1 LTLIYIIQR
10 FVIFLAMIWVAATL
24 VFFLPR
30 LAPGDPI
37 EQKVLQMQTLSGNE
51 MGDVSVLIR
60 NYQAKFGLD
69 KPLWQQYISYI
80 GNLLRGDLGFSVS
93 RFPSRVSDE
102 IMRAAPWTIVLVGT
116 ATVIAALIGSTLGAL
131 IAWRRSPAL
140 LRFLLPFFMGTA
152 AIPYFLIGLMLI
164 FSLGLSWQWFPLS
177 AGVDYGLIPAFDW
190 KTISNMIYHAI
201 LPAFSII
208 IAAIG
213 FWGLGMRAM
222 IVTIGG
228 EDFIQLADAKGLKER
243 RLFLDYGIRN
253 TLLPQTT
260 ALALALGGVVS
271 GQVLLEVIFSY
282 PGLGLLLRNAIG
294 QQDFFLIEGIV
305 LMIIAATAVVLFIM
319 DLIYPI
325 LDPRISYKGR

>member
-1 LTLIYIIQR
+1 MTSTYVIQR
-10 FVIFLAMIWVAATL
+10 FLIFLLMMWVAATL

-37 EQKVLQMQTLSGNE
+37 EQKVLQMQTLSGNQ
-51 MGDVSVLIR
+51 MGDVNEIVR
-60 NYQAKFGLD
+60 GYKEKFGMD
-69 KPLWQQYISYI
+69 QSLWKQYTSYI
-80 GNLLRGDLGFSVS
+80 GNLLRGDLGYSLS
-93 RFPSRVSDE
+93 RYPSRVSDE
-102 IMRAAPWTIVLVGT
+102 IMHAAPWTIVLIGT
-116 ATVIAALIGSTLGAL
+116 ATLISAVIGSILGAL

-140 LRFLLPFFMGTA
+140 LRFLLPVFMSTA
-152 AIPYFLIGLMLI
+152 AIPYFLLGLLLI
-164 FSLGLSWQWFPLS
+164 FSFGLSWRWFPLG
-177 AGVDYGLIPAFDW
+177 AGIDYGMIPAFDL
-190 KTISNMIYHAI
+190 KTIINMAYHAI

-222 IVTIGG
+222 VVTIGG
-228 EDFIQLADAKGLKER
+228 EDFIQLGDAKGLKER
-243 RLFLDYGIRN
+243 RLFFEYGLRN

-260 ALALALGGVVS
+260 ALALALGGVIS

-282 PGLGLLLRNAIG
+282 PGLGMLLRQAIG

-305 LMIIAATAVVLFIM
+305 LMIIASTAVVLFLM

-325 LDPRISYKGR
+325 LDPRISYQRR

>member
-1 LTLIYIIQR
+1 LTLIYVIQR
-10 FVIFLAMIWVAATL
+10 FAILLVMIWVAATL

-37 EQKVLQMQTLSGNE
+37 EQRVLQMQTLSGNQ
-51 MGDVSVLIR
+51 MGDIR
-60 NYQAKFGLD
+60 AIIESYQAKFGLD
-69 KPLWQQYISYI
+69 KPLWRQYTSYM
-80 GNLLRGDLGFSVS
+80 GNLMKGDLGFSLS

-102 IMRAAPWTIVLVGT
+102 IMRAAPWTIVLIGT

-152 AIPYFLIGLMLI
+152 AIPYFLLGLLLI
-164 FSLGLSWQWFPLS
+164 FGFGLTWRWFPLS
-177 AGVDYGLIPAFDW
+177 AGIDYGLIPAFDW

-222 IVTIGG
+222 IVSIGG
-228 EDFIQLADAKGLKER
+228 EDYIQLADAKGLKER
-243 RLFLDYGIRN
+243 RLFLSYGIRN

-260 ALALALGGVVS
+260 ALALALGGVIS

>member
-1 LTLIYIIQR
+1 
-10 FVIFLAMIWVAATL
+10 MIWVAATL

-37 EQKVLQMQTLSGNE
+37 EQKVLQMQTLSGNQIGNVDE
-51 MGDVSVLIR
+51 IIR
-60 NYQAKFGLD
+60 SYQAKFGLD
-69 KPLWQQYISYI
+69 KPLWRQYTSYL
-80 GNLLRGDLGFSVS
+80 GNLMRGDLGFSLS
-93 RFPSRVSDE
+93 RYPSRVIDE
-102 IMRAAPWTIVLVGT
+102 IMRAAPWTIVLIGT

-140 LRFLLPFFMGTA
+140 LRFLLPFFMSTA
-152 AIPYFLIGLMLI
+152 AIPYFLLGLLLI
-164 FSLGLSWQWFPLS
+164 FSFGLSWRWFPLG
-177 AGVDYGLIPAFDW
+177 AGIDYGQIPGWDW

-208 IAAIG
+208 FVSIG

-228 EDFIQLADAKGLKER
+228 EDYIQLGDAKGLKER

-260 ALALALGGVVS
+260 ALALALGGVIS

>member
-1 LTLIYIIQR
+1 MTLIYVIQR
-10 FVIFLAMIWVAATL
+10 FAILLAMIWVAASL

-30 LAPGDPI
+30 IAPGDPI
-37 EQKVLQMQTLSGNE
+37 EQKVLQMQTLSGNQIGNVDE
-51 MGDVSVLIR
+51 IIR
-60 NYQAKFGLD
+60 SYQAKFGLD
-69 KPLWQQYISYI
+69 KPLWRQYTSYL
-80 GNLLRGDLGFSVS
+80 GNLMRGDLGFSLS
-93 RFPSRVSDE
+93 RYPSRVIDE
-102 IMRAAPWTIVLVGT
+102 IMRAAPWTIVLIGT
-116 ATVIAALIGSTLGAL
+116 STVIAALIGSTLGAL

-140 LRFLLPFFMGTA
+140 LRFLLPFFMSTA
-152 AIPYFLIGLMLI
+152 AIPYFLLGLLLI
-164 FSLGLSWQWFPLS
+164 FSLGLTFRLFPLG
-177 AGVDYGLIPAFDW
+177 AGIDYGQIPAWDW
-190 KTISNMIYHAI
+190 KTVSNMIYHAL

-228 EDFIQLADAKGLKER
+228 EDYIQLGDAKGLKER

-260 ALALALGGVVS
+260 ALALALGGVIS

>member
-1 LTLIYIIQR
+1 
-10 FVIFLAMIWVAATL
+10 MIWVAATL

-37 EQKVLQMQTLSGNE
+37 EQRVLQMQTLSGNQ
-51 MGDVSVLIR
+51 MGDIR
-60 NYQAKFGLD
+60 AIISSYQAKFGLD
-69 KPLWQQYISYI
+69 KPLWRQYTGYM
-80 GNLLRGDLGFSVS
+80 GNLMRGDLGFSLS
-93 RFPSRVSDE
+93 RFPSRVIDE
-102 IMRAAPWTIVLVGT
+102 IMRAAPWTIVLIGT

-152 AIPYFLIGLMLI
+152 AIPYFLLGLLLI
-164 FSLGLSWQWFPLS
+164 FSFGLTWRMFPLG
-177 AGVDYGLIPAFDW
+177 AGVDYGLIPALDW

-208 IAAIG
+208 IASIG

-222 IVTIGG
+222 IVTVGG
-228 EDFIQLADAKGLKER
+228 EDYMQLGDAKGLKER

-253 TLLPQTT
+253 ALLPQTT
-260 ALALALGGVVS
+260 ALALALGGVIS

-305 LMIIAATAVVLFIM
+305 LMIIIATAVVLFIM

-325 LDPRISYKGR
+325 LDPRISYQGR

>member
-1 LTLIYIIQR
+1 
-10 FVIFLAMIWVAATL
+10 MIWVAATL

-30 LAPGDPI
+30 IAPGDPI
-37 EQKVLQMQTLSGNE
+37 EQKVLQMQTLSGNQ
-51 MGDVSVLIR
+51 MGDVNEIIKS
-60 NYQAKFGLD
+60 YQAKFGLD
-69 KPLWQQYISYI
+69 KPIGQQYINYL
-80 GNLLRGDLGFSVS
+80 GNLSRGDLGYSLA
-93 RFPSRVSDE
+93 RYPSRVSDE
-102 IMRAAPWTIVLVGT
+102 IMRAAPWTIVLIGT
-116 ATVIAALIGSTLGAL
+116 STLIAATIGSALGAL

-140 LRFLLPFFMGTA
+140 LRFLLPVFMSTA
-152 AIPYFLIGLMLI
+152 AIPYFLLGLLLI
-164 FSLGLSWQWFPLS
+164 FSLGLTWRLFPLG
-177 AGVDYGLIPAFDW
+177 AGIDYGMIPAFDF
-190 KTISNMIYHAI
+190 KTITNMAYHAI

-222 IVTIGG
+222 VVTIGG
-228 EDFIQLADAKGLKER
+228 EDFIQLGDAKGLTER

-260 ALALALGGVVS
+260 ALALALGSVIS

-282 PGLGLLLRNAIG
+282 PGLGMLLRMAIG

-305 LMIIAATAVVLFIM
+305 LMIIMSTAVVLFIM

-325 LDPRISYKGR
+325 LDPRISYKRR

>member
-1 LTLIYIIQR
+1 M
-10 FVIFLAMIWVAATL
+10 VWVAATL

-30 LAPGDPI
+30 IAPGDPI

-51 MGDVSVLIR
+51 MGDVNEIIES
-60 NYQAKFGLD
+60 YQRKFGLD
-69 KPLWQQYISYI
+69 KPIGEQYINYL
-80 GNLLRGDLGFSVS
+80 GNLARGDLGYSLA
-93 RFPSRVSDE
+93 RYPSRVSDE
-102 IMRAAPWTIVLVGT
+102 IMRAAPWTIVLIGT
-116 ATVIAALIGSTLGAL
+116 ATLIAATIGSALGAL

-140 LRFLLPFFMGTA
+140 LRLLLPVFMSTA
-152 AIPYFLIGLMLI
+152 AIPYFLLGLLLI
-164 FSLGLSWQWFPLS
+164 FSLGLTWRLFPLG
-177 AGVDYGLIPAFDW
+177 AGIDYGMIPAWDF
-190 KTISNMIYHAI
+190 KTISNMAYHAI

-222 IVTIGG
+222 VVTIGG
-228 EDFIQLADAKGLKER
+228 EDFIQLGDAKGLKER

-260 ALALALGGVVS
+260 ALALALGSVIS

-282 PGLGLLLRNAIG
+282 PGLGMLLRMAIG

-305 LMIIAATAVVLFIM
+305 LMIILSTAVVLFIM

-325 LDPRISYKGR
+325 LDPRISYKRR

>member
-1 LTLIYIIQR
+1 
-10 FVIFLAMIWVAATL
+10 MIWVAITL

-37 EQKVLQMQTLSGNE
+37 EQKVLQMSTLSGNE
-51 MGDVSVLIR
+51 MGDINAIIES
-60 NYQAKFGLD
+60 YQAKFGLD
-69 KPLWQQYISYI
+69 KPIGVQYINYL
-80 GNLLRGDLGFSVS
+80 GNLSRGDLGYSLA
-93 RFPSRVSDE
+93 RYPSRVSDE
-102 IMRAAPWTIVLVGT
+102 IMRAAPWTIVLIGT
-116 ATVIAALIGSTLGAL
+116 STLIAAVIGSALGAL

-140 LRFLLPFFMGTA
+140 LRLLLPVFMSTA
-152 AIPYFLIGLMLI
+152 AIPYFLLGLLLI
-164 FSLGLSWQWFPLS
+164 FSLGLTWRIFPLG
-177 AGVDYGLIPAFDW
+177 AGIDYGMIPAFDF
-190 KTISNMIYHAI
+190 KTISNMAYHAI

-222 IVTIGG
+222 VVTIGG
-228 EDFIQLADAKGLKER
+228 EDFIQLGDAKGLKER

-260 ALALALGGVVS
+260 ALALALGSVIS

-282 PGLGLLLRNAIG
+282 PGLGMLLRMAIG

-305 LMIIAATAVVLFIM
+305 LMIIASTAVVLFIM

-325 LDPRISYKGR
+325 LDPRITYKRR

>member
-1 LTLIYIIQR
+1 
-10 FVIFLAMIWVAATL
+10 
-24 VFFLPR
+24 
-30 LAPGDPI
+30 
-37 EQKVLQMQTLSGNE
+37 
-51 MGDVSVLIR
+51 
-60 NYQAKFGLD
+60 
-69 KPLWQQYISYI
+69 
-80 GNLLRGDLGFSVS
+80 
-93 RFPSRVSDE
+93 
-102 IMRAAPWTIVLVGT
+102 MRAAPWTIVLIGT

-140 LRFLLPFFMGTA
+140 LRFLLPFFMSTA
-152 AIPYFLIGLMLI
+152 AIPYFLLGLLLI
-164 FSLGLSWQWFPLS
+164 FSFGLSWRWFPLG

-208 IAAIG
+208 FVSIG

-260 ALALALGGVVS
+260 ALALALGGVIS

>member
-1 LTLIYIIQR
+1 M
-10 FVIFLAMIWVAATL
+10 VWVAITL

-51 MGDVSVLIR
+51 MGDVNEIIDS
-60 NYQAKFGLD
+60 YQKKFGLD
-69 KPLWQQYISYI
+69 QPIGRQYINYL
-80 GNLLRGDLGFSVS
+80 GNLARGDLGYSLA
-93 RFPSRVSDE
+93 RYPSRVSDE

-116 ATVIAALIGSTLGAL
+116 ATLIAATIGSALGAL

-140 LRFLLPFFMGTA
+140 LRLLLPVFMSTA
-152 AIPYFLIGLMLI
+152 AIPYFLLGLLLI
-164 FSLGLSWQWFPLS
+164 FSLGLTWRWFPLG
-177 AGVDYGLIPAFDW
+177 AGIDYGMIPAWDF
-190 KTISNMIYHAI
+190 KTIVNMAYHAV

-222 IVTIGG
+222 VVTIGG
-228 EDFIQLADAKGLKER
+228 EDFIKLGDAKGLKER

-260 ALALALGGVVS
+260 ALALALGSVIS

-282 PGLGLLLRNAIG
+282 PGLGMLLRNAIG

-305 LMIIAATAVVLFIM
+305 LMIILSTAVVLFIM
-319 DLIYPI
+319 DMIYPL
-325 LDPRISYKGR
+325 LDPRISYKRR

>member
-1 LTLIYIIQR
+1 MTLNYVVKR
-10 FVIFLAMIWVAATL
+10 FIIFLLMIWVAATL

-37 EQKVLQMQTLSGNE
+37 EQKVLQMQTLSGNT

-69 KPLWQQYISYI
+69 KPLWRQYVNYL
-80 GNLLRGDLGFSVS
+80 GNLARGDLGFSLS
-93 RFPSRVSDE
+93 RYPSRVSDE
-102 IMRAAPWTIVLVGT
+102 IMRAAPWTIVLIGT

-140 LRFLLPFFMGTA
+140 LRFFLPVFMSTA
-152 AIPYFLIGLMLI
+152 AIPYFLLGLLLI
-164 FSLGLSWQWFPLS
+164 FSFGLSWRWFPLG
-177 AGVDYGLIPAFDW
+177 AGMDYGMIPGLDW
-190 KTISNMIYHAI
+190 KTVSNMFYHAI

-222 IVTIGG
+222 VVTIGG
-228 EDFIQLADAKGLKER
+228 EDFIQLGDAKGLKER
-243 RLFLDYGIRN
+243 RLFLHYGIRN

-260 ALALALGGVVS
+260 ALALALGGVIS

-325 LDPRISYKGR
+325 LDPRISYQGR

>member
-1 LTLIYIIQR
+1 LTPIYIIQR
-10 FVIFLAMIWVAATL
+10 FVIFIVMIWVAATL

-37 EQKVLQMQTLSGNE
+37 EQQVLQMQTLSGDNI
-51 MGDVSVLIR
+51 GDIDEIVKS
-60 NYQAKFGLD
+60 YQKRFGLD
-69 KPLWQQYISYI
+69 KPLWRQYTGYI
-80 GNLLRGDLGFSVS
+80 VNTLKGDLGFSLS

-102 IMRAAPWTIVLVGT
+102 IMRAAPWTIVLIGT
-116 ATVIAALIGSTLGAL
+116 ATVISALIGSTLGAL
-131 IAWRRSPAL
+131 IAWRRSPTL
-140 LRFLLPFFMGTA
+140 LRYLLPFFMGTA

-164 FSLGLSWQWFPLS
+164 FSFGLSWQMFPLG

-222 IVTIGG
+222 IVTVGG

-260 ALALALGGVVS
+260 ALALALGGVIS

-294 QQDFFLIEGIV
+294 QQDFFLIQGIV

>member
-1 LTLIYIIQR
+1 M
-10 FVIFLAMIWVAATL
+10 VWVAATL

-30 LAPGDPI
+30 IAPGDPI

-51 MGDVSVLIR
+51 MGDVNEIIES
-60 NYQAKFGLD
+60 YQRKFGLD
-69 KPLWQQYISYI
+69 KPIGEQYINYL
-80 GNLLRGDLGFSVS
+80 GNLARGDLGYSLA
-93 RFPSRVSDE
+93 RYPSRVSDE
-102 IMRAAPWTIVLVGT
+102 IMRAAPWTIVLIGT
-116 ATVIAALIGSTLGAL
+116 ATLIAATIGSALGAL

-140 LRFLLPFFMGTA
+140 LRLLLPVFMSTA
-152 AIPYFLIGLMLI
+152 AIPYFLLGLLLI
-164 FSLGLSWQWFPLS
+164 FSLGLTWRLFPLG
-177 AGVDYGLIPAFDW
+177 AGIDYGMIPAWDF
-190 KTISNMIYHAI
+190 KTISNMAYHAI

-222 IVTIGG
+222 VVTIGG
-228 EDFIQLADAKGLKER
+228 EDFIQLGDAKGLKER

-260 ALALALGGVVS
+260 ALALALGSVIS
-271 GQVLLEVIFSY
+271 GQVLLDVIFSY
-282 PGLGLLLRNAIG
+282 PGLGMLLRMAIG

-305 LMIIAATAVVLFIM
+305 LMIILSTAVVLFIM

-325 LDPRISYKGR
+325 LDPRISYKRR

>member
-1 LTLIYIIQR
+1 
-10 FVIFLAMIWVAATL
+10 MIWVAATL

-37 EQKVLQMQTLSGNE
+37 EQKVLQMSTLSGDN
-51 MGDVSVLIR
+51 MGDINAIIES
-60 NYQAKFGLD
+60 YQAKFGLD
-69 KPLWQQYISYI
+69 KPIGLQYIHYL
-80 GNLLRGDLGFSVS
+80 GNLARGDLGYSLA
-93 RFPSRVSDE
+93 RYPSRVSDE
-102 IMRAAPWTIVLVGT
+102 IMRAAPWTIVLIGVST
-116 ATVIAALIGSTLGAL
+116 LIAATIGSALGAL

-140 LRFLLPFFMGTA
+140 LRFLLPVFMSTA
-152 AIPYFLIGLMLI
+152 AIPYFLLGLLLI
-164 FSLGLSWQWFPLS
+164 FSLGLTWRIFPLG
-177 AGVDYGLIPAFDW
+177 AGIDYGMIPAFDF
-190 KTISNMIYHAI
+190 KTITNMAYHAI

-222 IVTIGG
+222 VVTIGG
-228 EDFIQLADAKGLKER
+228 EDFIQLGDAKGLKER

-260 ALALALGGVVS
+260 ALALALGSVIS

-282 PGLGLLLRNAIG
+282 PGLGMLLRMAIG

-305 LMIIAATAVVLFIM
+305 LMIIMSTAVVLFIM

-325 LDPRISYKGR
+325 LDPRISYKRR

>member
-1 LTLIYIIQR
+1 
-10 FVIFLAMIWVAATL
+10 MIWVAITL

-37 EQKVLQMQTLSGNE
+37 EQKVLQMSTLSGNE
-51 MGDVSVLIR
+51 MGDINAIIES
-60 NYQAKFGLD
+60 YQAKFGLD
-69 KPLWQQYISYI
+69 KPIGVQYINYL
-80 GNLLRGDLGFSVS
+80 GNLSRGDLGYSLA
-93 RFPSRVSDE
+93 RYPSRVSDE
-102 IMRAAPWTIVLVGT
+102 IMRAAPWTIVLIGT
-116 ATVIAALIGSTLGAL
+116 STLIAAVIGSALGAL

-140 LRFLLPFFMGTA
+140 LRLLLPVFMSTA
-152 AIPYFLIGLMLI
+152 AIPYFLLGLLLI
-164 FSLGLSWQWFPLS
+164 FSLGLTWRIFPLG
-177 AGVDYGLIPAFDW
+177 AGIDYGMIPAFDF
-190 KTISNMIYHAI
+190 KTISNMAYHAI

-222 IVTIGG
+222 VVTIGG
-228 EDFIQLADAKGLKER
+228 EDFIQLGDAKGLKER

-260 ALALALGGVVS
+260 ALALALGSVIS

-282 PGLGLLLRNAIG
+282 PGLGMLLRMAIG

-305 LMIIAATAVVLFIM
+305 LMIIMSTAVVLFIM

-325 LDPRISYKGR
+325 LDPRISYKRR

>member
-1 LTLIYIIQR
+1 ML
-10 FVIFLAMIWVAATL
+10 MIWVAATL

-30 LAPGDPI
+30 IAPGDPI

-51 MGDVSVLIR
+51 MGDVNEIIES
-60 NYQAKFGLD
+60 YQRKFGLD
-69 KPLWQQYISYI
+69 KPIGQQYINYL
-80 GNLLRGDLGFSVS
+80 GNLARGDLGYSLA
-93 RFPSRVSDE
+93 RYPSRVSDE
-102 IMRAAPWTIVLVGT
+102 ILRAAPWTIVLIGT
-116 ATVIAALIGSTLGAL
+116 STLIAAVIGSTLGAL

-140 LRFLLPFFMGTA
+140 LRFLLPVFMSTA
-152 AIPYFLIGLMLI
+152 AIPYFLLGLLLI
-164 FSLGLSWQWFPLS
+164 FSLGLTWRLFPLG
-177 AGVDYGLIPAFDW
+177 AGIDYGMIPALDF
-190 KTISNMIYHAI
+190 KTITNMAYHAI

-222 IVTIGG
+222 VVTIGG
-228 EDFIQLADAKGLKER
+228 EDFIQLGDAKGLKER
-243 RLFLDYGIRN
+243 RLFIDYGIRN

-260 ALALALGGVVS
+260 ALALALGSVIS

-282 PGLGLLLRNAIG
+282 PGLGMLLRMAIG

-305 LMIIAATAVVLFIM
+305 LMIIASTAVVLFIM

-325 LDPRISYKGR
+325 LDPRISYKRR

>member
-1 LTLIYIIQR
+1 
-10 FVIFLAMIWVAATL
+10 MIWVAATL

-30 LAPGDPI
+30 IAPGDPI

-51 MGDVSVLIR
+51 MGDVNEIIES
-60 NYQAKFGLD
+60 YQRKFGLD
-69 KPLWQQYISYI
+69 KPIGEQYISYL
-80 GNLLRGDLGFSVS
+80 GNLARGDLGYSLA
-93 RFPSRVSDE
+93 RYPSRVSDE
-102 IMRAAPWTIVLVGT
+102 IMRAAPWTIVLIGT
-116 ATVIAALIGSTLGAL
+116 STLIAATIGSALGAL

-140 LRFLLPFFMGTA
+140 LRFLLPVFMSTA
-152 AIPYFLIGLMLI
+152 AIPYFLLGLLLI
-164 FSLGLSWQWFPLS
+164 FSLGLTWRIFPLG
-177 AGVDYGLIPAFDW
+177 AGIDYGMIPALDF
-190 KTISNMIYHAI
+190 KTITNMAYHAI

-222 IVTIGG
+222 VVTIGG
-228 EDFIQLADAKGLKER
+228 EDFIQLGDAKGLKER
-243 RLFLDYGIRN
+243 RLFIDYGIRN

-260 ALALALGGVVS
+260 ALALALGSVIS

-282 PGLGLLLRNAIG
+282 PGLGMLLRMAIG

-305 LMIIAATAVVLFIM
+305 LMIIASTAVVLFIM

-325 LDPRISYKGR
+325 LDPRISYKRR

>member
-1 LTLIYIIQR
+1 MTLIYVIQR
-10 FVIFLAMIWVAATL
+10 FAILLAMIWVAASL

-30 LAPGDPI
+30 IAPGDPI
-37 EQKVLQMQTLSGNE
+37 EQKVLQMQTLSGNQIGNVDE
-51 MGDVSVLIR
+51 IIR
-60 NYQAKFGLD
+60 SYQAKFGLD
-69 KPLWQQYISYI
+69 KPLWRQYTSYL
-80 GNLLRGDLGFSVS
+80 GNLMRGDLGFSLS
-93 RFPSRVSDE
+93 RYPSRVIDE
-102 IMRAAPWTIVLVGT
+102 IMRAAPWTIVLIGT
-116 ATVIAALIGSTLGAL
+116 STVIAALIGSTLGAL

-140 LRFLLPFFMGTA
+140 LRFLLPFFMSTA
-152 AIPYFLIGLMLI
+152 AIPYFLLGLLLI
-164 FSLGLSWQWFPLS
+164 FSLGLTWRLFPLG
-177 AGVDYGLIPAFDW
+177 AGIDYGQIPGWDW
-190 KTISNMIYHAI
+190 KTVSNMIYHAL

-228 EDFIQLADAKGLKER
+228 EDYIQLGDAKGLKER

-260 ALALALGGVVS
+260 ALALALGGVIS

>member
-1 LTLIYIIQR
+1 MTLIYVIQR
-10 FVIFLAMIWVAATL
+10 FAILLAMIWVAASL

-30 LAPGDPI
+30 IAPGDPI
-37 EQKVLQMQTLSGNE
+37 EQKVLQMQTLSGNQIGNVDE
-51 MGDVSVLIR
+51 IIR
-60 NYQAKFGLD
+60 SYQAKFGLD
-69 KPLWQQYISYI
+69 KPLWRQYTSYL
-80 GNLLRGDLGFSVS
+80 GNLMRGDLGFSLS
-93 RFPSRVSDE
+93 RYPSRVIDE
-102 IMRAAPWTIVLVGT
+102 IMRAAPWTIVLIGT
-116 ATVIAALIGSTLGAL
+116 STVIAALIGSTLGAL

-140 LRFLLPFFMGTA
+140 LRFLLPFFMSTA
-152 AIPYFLIGLMLI
+152 AIPYFLLGLLLI
-164 FSLGLSWQWFPLS
+164 FSLGLTFRLFPLG
-177 AGVDYGLIPAFDW
+177 AGIDYGQIPAWDW
-190 KTISNMIYHAI
+190 KTVSNMIYHAL

-222 IVTIGG
+222 IVTVGG
-228 EDFIQLADAKGLKER
+228 EDYLQLGDAKGLKER

-260 ALALALGGVVS
+260 ALALALGGVIS

>member
-1 LTLIYIIQR
+1 
-10 FVIFLAMIWVAATL
+10 MIWVAATL

-37 EQKVLQMQTLSGNE
+37 EQKVLQMSTLSGDN
-51 MGDVSVLIR
+51 MGDINAIIES
-60 NYQAKFGLD
+60 YQAKFGLD
-69 KPLWQQYISYI
+69 KPIGVQYIHYL
-80 GNLLRGDLGFSVS
+80 GNLARGDLGYSLA
-93 RFPSRVSDE
+93 RYPSRVSDE
-102 IMRAAPWTIVLVGT
+102 IMRAAPWTIVLIGVST
-116 ATVIAALIGSTLGAL
+116 LIAATIGSALGAL

-140 LRFLLPFFMGTA
+140 LRFLLPVFMSTA
-152 AIPYFLIGLMLI
+152 AIPYFLLGLLLI
-164 FSLGLSWQWFPLS
+164 FSLGLTWRIFPLS
-177 AGVDYGLIPAFDW
+177 AGIDYGMIPAFDF
-190 KTISNMIYHAI
+190 KTITNMAYHAI

-222 IVTIGG
+222 VVTIGG
-228 EDFIQLADAKGLKER
+228 EDFIQLGDAKGLKER

-260 ALALALGGVVS
+260 ALALALGSVIS

-282 PGLGLLLRNAIG
+282 PGLGMLLRMAIG

-305 LMIIAATAVVLFIM
+305 LMIIMSTAVVLFIM

-325 LDPRISYKGR
+325 LDPRISYKRR

>member
-1 LTLIYIIQR
+1 M
-10 FVIFLAMIWVAATL
+10 VWVAVTL

-30 LAPGDPI
+30 IAPGDPI

-51 MGDVSVLIR
+51 MGDVNEIIES
-60 NYQAKFGLD
+60 YQRKFGLD
-69 KPLWQQYISYI
+69 KPIGEQYINYL
-80 GNLLRGDLGFSVS
+80 GNLARGDLGYSLA
-93 RFPSRVSDE
+93 RYPSRVSDE
-102 IMRAAPWTIVLVGT
+102 IMRAAPWTIVLIGT
-116 ATVIAALIGSTLGAL
+116 ATLIAATIGSALGAL

-140 LRFLLPFFMGTA
+140 LRLLLPVFMSTA
-152 AIPYFLIGLMLI
+152 AIPYFLLGLLLI
-164 FSLGLSWQWFPLS
+164 FSLGLTWRLFPLG
-177 AGVDYGLIPAFDW
+177 AGIDYGMIPAWDF
-190 KTISNMIYHAI
+190 KTISNMAYHAI

-222 IVTIGG
+222 VVTIGG
-228 EDFIQLADAKGLKER
+228 EDFIQLGDAKGLKER

-260 ALALALGGVVS
+260 ALALALGSVIS

-282 PGLGLLLRNAIG
+282 PGLGMLLRMAIG

-305 LMIIAATAVVLFIM
+305 LMIILSTAVVLFIM

-325 LDPRISYKGR
+325 LDPRISYKRR

>member
-1 LTLIYIIQR
+1 MTLIYVIQR

-51 MGDVSVLIR
+51 MGDIR
-60 NYQAKFGLD
+60 AIIDSYQAKFGLD
-69 KPLWQQYISYI
+69 KPLWRQYTSYL
-80 GNLLRGDLGFSVS
+80 GNLIRGDLGFSLS
-93 RFPSRVSDE
+93 RFPSRVIDE
-102 IMRAAPWTIVLVGT
+102 IMRAAPWTIVLIGT
-116 ATVIAALIGSTLGAL
+116 STVIAALIGSTLGAL

-140 LRFLLPFFMGTA
+140 LRFLLPFFMSTA
-152 AIPYFLIGLMLI
+152 AIPYFLLGLLLI
-164 FSLGLSWQWFPLS
+164 FSFGLSWRWFPLG
-177 AGVDYGLIPAFDW
+177 AGIDYGQIPAFDF
-190 KTISNMIYHAI
+190 KTVSNMIYHAI

-228 EDFIQLADAKGLKER
+228 EDYIQLGDAKGLKER

-260 ALALALGGVVS
+260 ALALALGGVIS

-305 LMIIAATAVVLFIM
+305 LMIIVATAVVLFIM

-325 LDPRISYKGR
+325 LDPRISYQGR

>member
-1 LTLIYIIQR
+1 MTLIYVIQR
-10 FVIFLAMIWVAATL
+10 FIIFLVMIWVAATL

-37 EQKVLQMQTLSGNE
+37 EQKVLQMQTLSGNQIGNVDE
-51 MGDVSVLIR
+51 IIR
-60 NYQAKFGLD
+60 SYQAKFGLD
-69 KPLWQQYISYI
+69 KPLWRQYTSYL
-80 GNLLRGDLGFSVS
+80 GNLMRGDLGFSLS
-93 RFPSRVSDE
+93 RYPSRVIDE
-102 IMRAAPWTIVLVGT
+102 IMRAAPWTIVLIGT
-116 ATVIAALIGSTLGAL
+116 STVIAALIGSTLGAL

-140 LRFLLPFFMGTA
+140 LRFLLPFFMSTA
-152 AIPYFLIGLMLI
+152 AIPYFLLGLLLI
-164 FSLGLSWQWFPLS
+164 FSLGLTFRLFPLG
-177 AGVDYGLIPAFDW
+177 AGIDYGQIPAWDW
-190 KTISNMIYHAI
+190 KTVSNMIYHAL

-228 EDFIQLADAKGLKER
+228 EDYIQLGDAKGLKER

-260 ALALALGGVVS
+260 ALALALGGVIS

>member
-1 LTLIYIIQR
+1 MTPSYVIQR
-10 FVIFLAMIWVAATL
+10 FIVFLVMVWVAITL

-51 MGDVSVLIR
+51 MGDVNEIIDS
-60 NYQAKFGLD
+60 YQKKFGLD
-69 KPLWQQYISYI
+69 QPIGRQYINYL
-80 GNLLRGDLGFSVS
+80 GNLARGDLGYSLA
-93 RFPSRVSDE
+93 RYPSRVSDE

-116 ATVIAALIGSTLGAL
+116 ATLIAATIGSALGAL

-140 LRFLLPFFMGTA
+140 LRLLLPVFMSTA
-152 AIPYFLIGLMLI
+152 AIPYFLLGLLLI
-164 FSLGLSWQWFPLS
+164 FSLGLTWRWFPLG
-177 AGVDYGLIPAFDW
+177 AGIDYGMIPAWDF
-190 KTISNMIYHAI
+190 KTIVNMAYHAV

-222 IVTIGG
+222 VVTIGG
-228 EDFIQLADAKGLKER
+228 EDFIKLGDAKGLKER

-260 ALALALGGVVS
+260 ALALALGSVIS

-282 PGLGLLLRNAIG
+282 PGLGMLLRNAIG

-305 LMIIAATAVVLFIM
+305 LMIILSTAVVLFIM
-319 DLIYPI
+319 DMIYPL
-325 LDPRISYKGR
+325 LDPRISYKRR

>member
-1 LTLIYIIQR
+1 MTLIYVIQR
-10 FVIFLAMIWVAATL
+10 FVIFLVMIWVAATL

-37 EQKVLQMQTLSGNE
+37 EQKVLQMQTLSGNQIGNVDE
-51 MGDVSVLIR
+51 IIR
-60 NYQAKFGLD
+60 SYQAKFGLD
-69 KPLWQQYISYI
+69 KPLWRQYTSYL
-80 GNLLRGDLGFSVS
+80 GNLMRGDLGFSLS
-93 RFPSRVSDE
+93 RYPSRVIDE

-116 ATVIAALIGSTLGAL
+116 STVIAALIGSTLGAL

-140 LRFLLPFFMGTA
+140 LRFLLPFFMSTA
-152 AIPYFLIGLMLI
+152 AIPYFLLGLLLI
-164 FSLGLSWQWFPLS
+164 FSLGLTFRLFPLG
-177 AGVDYGLIPAFDW
+177 AGIDYGQIPAWDW
-190 KTISNMIYHAI
+190 KTVSNMIYHAL

-228 EDFIQLADAKGLKER
+228 EDYIQLGDAKGLKER

-260 ALALALGGVVS
+260 ALALALGGVIS

>member
-1 LTLIYIIQR
+1 
-10 FVIFLAMIWVAATL
+10 MIWVAATL

-30 LAPGDPI
+30 IAPGDPI
-37 EQKVLQMQTLSGNE
+37 EQKVLQMQTLSGNQ
-51 MGDVSVLIR
+51 MGDVNEIIKS
-60 NYQAKFGLD
+60 YQAKFGLD
-69 KPLWQQYISYI
+69 KPIGQQYINYL
-80 GNLLRGDLGFSVS
+80 GNLSRGDLGYSLA
-93 RFPSRVSDE
+93 RYPSRVSDE
-102 IMRAAPWTIVLVGT
+102 IMRAAPWTIVLIGT
-116 ATVIAALIGSTLGAL
+116 STLIAATIGSALGAL

-140 LRFLLPFFMGTA
+140 LRFLLPVFMSTA
-152 AIPYFLIGLMLI
+152 AIPYFLLGLLLI
-164 FSLGLSWQWFPLS
+164 FSLGLTWRLFPLG
-177 AGVDYGLIPAFDW
+177 AGIDYGMIPAFDF
-190 KTISNMIYHAI
+190 KTITNMAYHAI

-222 IVTIGG
+222 VVTIGG
-228 EDFIQLADAKGLKER
+228 EDFIQLGDAKGLTER

-260 ALALALGGVVS
+260 ALALALGSVIS

-282 PGLGLLLRNAIG
+282 PGLGMLLRMAIG

-305 LMIIAATAVVLFIM
+305 LMIIASTAVVLFIM

-325 LDPRISYKGR
+325 LDPRISYKRR

>member
-1 LTLIYIIQR
+1 M
-10 FVIFLAMIWVAATL
+10 VWVAATL

-30 LAPGDPI
+30 IAPGDPI

-51 MGDVSVLIR
+51 MGDVNEIIES
-60 NYQAKFGLD
+60 YQRKFGLD
-69 KPLWQQYISYI
+69 KPIGQQYINYL
-80 GNLLRGDLGFSVS
+80 GNLARGDLGYSLA
-93 RFPSRVSDE
+93 RYPSRVSDE
-102 IMRAAPWTIVLVGT
+102 IMRAAPWTIVLIGT
-116 ATVIAALIGSTLGAL
+116 ATLIAATIGSALGAL

-140 LRFLLPFFMGTA
+140 LRLLLPVFMSTA
-152 AIPYFLIGLMLI
+152 AIPYFLLGLLLI
-164 FSLGLSWQWFPLS
+164 FSLGLTWRLFPLG
-177 AGVDYGLIPAFDW
+177 AGIDYGMIPAWDF
-190 KTISNMIYHAI
+190 KTVSNMAYHAI

-222 IVTIGG
+222 VVTIGG
-228 EDFIQLADAKGLKER
+228 EDFIQLGDAKGLKER
-243 RLFLDYGIRN
+243 RLFIDYGIRN

-260 ALALALGGVVS
+260 ALALALGSVIS

-282 PGLGLLLRNAIG
+282 PGLGMLLRMAIG

-305 LMIIAATAVVLFIM
+305 LMIILSTAVVLFIM

-325 LDPRISYKGR
+325 LDPRISYKRR

>member
-1 LTLIYIIQR
+1 
-10 FVIFLAMIWVAATL
+10 MIWVAATL

-30 LAPGDPI
+30 IAPGDPI

-51 MGDVSVLIR
+51 MGDVNEIIES
-60 NYQAKFGLD
+60 YQRKFGLD
-69 KPLWQQYISYI
+69 KPIGQQYISYL
-80 GNLLRGDLGFSVS
+80 GNLARGDLGYSLA
-93 RFPSRVSDE
+93 RYPSRVSDE
-102 IMRAAPWTIVLVGT
+102 IMRAAPWTIVLIGT
-116 ATVIAALIGSTLGAL
+116 STLIAATIGSALGAL

-140 LRFLLPFFMGTA
+140 LRFLLPVFMSTA
-152 AIPYFLIGLMLI
+152 AIPYFLLGLLLI
-164 FSLGLSWQWFPLS
+164 FSLGLTWRIFPLG
-177 AGVDYGLIPAFDW
+177 AGIDYGMIPALDF
-190 KTISNMIYHAI
+190 KTITNMAYHAI

-222 IVTIGG
+222 VVTIGG
-228 EDFIQLADAKGLKER
+228 EDFIQLGDAKGLKER
-243 RLFLDYGIRN
+243 RLFIDYGIRN

-260 ALALALGGVVS
+260 ALALALGSVIS

-282 PGLGLLLRNAIG
+282 PGLGMLLRMAIG

-305 LMIIAATAVVLFIM
+305 LMIIASTAVVLFIM

-325 LDPRISYKGR
+325 LDPRISYKRR

>member
-1 LTLIYIIQR
+1 MTLIYVIQR
-10 FVIFLAMIWVAATL
+10 FVIFLVMIWVAATL

-30 LAPGDPI
+30 IAPGDPI

-51 MGDVSVLIR
+51 IGDVDAIIR
-60 NYQAKFGLD
+60 SYQAKFGLD
-69 KPLWQQYISYI
+69 KPLWRQYTSYL
-80 GNLLRGDLGFSVS
+80 GNLTRGDLGFSLS
-93 RFPSRVSDE
+93 RFPSRVIDE
-102 IMRAAPWTIVLVGT
+102 IMRAAPWTIVLSGT

-152 AIPYFLIGLMLI
+152 AIPYFLLGLLLI
-164 FSLGLSWQWFPLS
+164 FSLGLSWRLFPLG
-177 AGVDYGLIPAFDW
+177 AGVDYGLIPALDW
-190 KTISNMIYHAI
+190 KTISNMIYHAL
-201 LPAFSII
+201 LPAASII

-228 EDFIQLADAKGLKER
+228 EDYIQLGDAKGLKER

-260 ALALALGGVVS
+260 ALALALGGVIS